1 VSSPPDESRQT
12 AVGAATTKP
21 DLVADDDAALVEQQ
35 AQIPTKL
42 LLEEQAALVDVLAE
56 LFPGV
61 MIARLSVPSLEYT
74 FANAAFCLRFGEL
87 KRRDAA
93 ASNKVI
99 GRTLAQVSY
108 LSPIYYSYYS
118 FLLIRYKTY
127 LFDLTFIINSFY
139 PNIGIFKIDF
149 GIAR

>member
-1 VSSPPDESRQT
+1 
-12 AVGAATTKP
+12 VGAATAKP
-21 DLVADDDAALVEQQ
+21 DLVSDDDDAAALVEQLS

-108 LSPIYYSYYS
+108 LSPIYYSFLFFS
-118 FLLIRYKTY
+118 F
-127 LFDLTFIINSFY
+127 NS
-139 PNIGIFKIDF
+139 
-149 GIAR
+149 

>member
-1 VSSPPDESRQT
+1 V
-12 AVGAATTKP
+12 VAAAKS
-21 DLVADDDAALVEQQ
+21 DVVKDADAAALVEQV
-35 AQIPTKL
+35 QIQTNL

-99 GRTLAQVSY
+99 GRTLSQVY
-108 LSPIYYSYYS
+108 TTANYFY
-118 FLLIRYKTY
+118 
-127 LFDLTFIINSFY
+127 FIFFVNFV
-139 PNIGIFKIDF
+139 NC
-149 GIAR
+149 

>member
-1 VSSPPDESRQT
+1 MV
-12 AVGAATTKP
+12 AAAKSGFVK
-21 DLVADDDAALVEQQ
+21 DADAAALVEQV
-35 AQIPTKL
+35 QIQTNL

-99 GRTLAQVSY
+99 GRTLSQVY
-108 LSPIYYSYYS
+108 TTANYFYSY
-118 FLLIRYKTY
+118 FLSILSIVDTFIY
-127 LFDLTFIINSFY
+127 LFFLSQY
-139 PNIGIFKIDF
+139 
-149 GIAR
+149 